1 MELKAPGPA
10 PSYFYWF
17 TENSQEEVQGE
28 EGLLSA
34 QFRRTKKAVPNSDET
49 GLWGRQGQSLELHC
63 LRLACP
69 KFLSTHMG
77 RDNIREARIGSRDP
91 QVSAGNPPTGPLS
104 SPKGFSSTISAF
116 QDSILSYRPYL
127 VLDHFFLDTISELNF
142 WLTLLNPC
150 HGLIL

>member
-1 MELKAPGPA
+1 M
-10 PSYFYWF
+10 
-17 TENSQEEVQGE
+17 QGE

-77 RDNIREARIGSRDP
+77 RDNIREARIGSETHSLCRQPTHRDT
-91 QVSAGNPPTGPLS
+91 VLSKGLS
-104 SPKGFSSTISAF
+104 SSISAF
-116 QDSILSYRPYL
+116 QESIMSYRSYL
-127 VLDHFFLDTISELNF
+127 ALDHFFLDTISELNF
-142 WLTLLNPC
+142 
-150 HGLIL
+150 